1 MHQPP
6 SSCVDAEGQQLHFST
21 KDEQLDLLAKV
32 LAAGEEEASVEA
44 DTATDDVSR
53 TAKAISAQRT
63 KGNMAKMSGADGL
76 TYMEYRTN
84 APAKRIG
91 PVKHS
96 KHWRNAARQAP
107 KLET

>member
-1 MHQPP
+1 MALG
-6 SSCVDAEGQQLHFST
+6 VAEGQQLYYST

-44 DTATDDVSR
+44 DAAADDVPR
-53 TAKAISAQRT
+53 TAKAIAQRT
-63 KGNMAKMSGADGL
+63 KGNMAKMSGAEGL
-76 TYMEYRTN
+76 TYMEYRTS
-84 APAKRIG
+84 APVKRSG

-107 KLET
+107 KLE